1 MNKDQILLYPEN
13 KTELT
18 SMQTI
23 ALLTWILFKLTLL
36 ASMINKGAAEFIYA
50 GF

>member
-13 KTELT
+13 KTGLT
-18 SMQTI
+18 SMQAIT
-23 ALLTWILFKLTLL
+23 LLTWILFKLTLI

>member
-13 KTELT
+13 KTDLT
-18 SMQTI
+18 FMQTI
-23 ALLTWILFKLTLL
+23 TLLTWILFKLTLL

>member
-13 KTELT
+13 KADLT
-18 SMQTI
+18 SMETI
-23 ALLTWILFKLTLL
+23 TLLIWILFKLTLL
-36 ASMINKGAAEFIYA
+36 ASMVNKGAAEFIYA

>member
-23 ALLTWILFKLTLL
+23 TLLTWIFFKLTLL
-36 ASMINKGAAEFIYA
+36 ALMINKGAAEFIYA

>member
-1 MNKDQILLYPEN
+1 MKNDNFLPDIKN
-13 KTELT
+13 KTHLSFLET
-18 SMQTI
+18 T

-36 ASMINKGAAEFIYA
+36 ALMINKGAAEFIYA